1 MRRTR
6 ILITLAGLAA
16 ILVTSGAYL
25 RVPRARSHQRQ
36 PSGRPQTALADTT
49 ATLQETRVALAES
62 IRDRVAL
69 ADAAERLQQDKAGLQ
84 RDKSSLQADMNA
96 LTGYLNSELA
106 KNGALTDDLEAAGV
120 VHVQLRGEWVEAQSQ
135 ITTLTDEKVDVEW
148 RLDEM
153 TQRFEARDA
162 DYTALY
168 TQHQQLVQ
176 AVRAVEEL
184 TARATGLRTE
194 IATLEE
200 RRQPLLLAMQR
211 QRVEGFLCTGSM
223 EPKLT
228 CLDTATWM
236 PDFSPEEIVVGTVI
250 SFDNRACWSDAVG
263 GRSAHRVVAT
273 HIIDDVHYYWPK
285 GDAHAHADGCWVPHT
300 AVDGYLIELHR
311 NTVTANAELRDNVNA
326 ANAAY
331 SSAWE
336 AYLDAIQA
344 YCGHRNH
351 TAMQRLH
358 IQRTGTAGAS
368 SVAPSPGSLRPLHLL
383 VQQRGGVPV
392 SRPHPVHVLV
402 GQTGVGFPTRSS
414 LASRSTAAHPSRRPP
429 HRTCF
434 EDAVHSMRP
443 HIAKRLNAAE

>member
-1 MRRTR
+1 MLRTR

-16 ILVTSGAYL
+16 ILVTSGAVYVFMEL
-25 RVPRARSHQRQ
+25 DRTNASLQAAE
-36 PSGRPQTALADTT
+36 TALDDTT

-84 RDKSSLQADMNA
+84 RDKSSLQADRNA

-120 VHVQLRGEWVEAQSQ
+120 VHAQIRGEWVEAQSQ

-184 TARATGLRTE
+184 TARASGLRTE

-300 AVDGYLIELHR
+300 AVDGYIIELHR
-311 NTVTANAELRDNVNA
+311 NTVTANAELRDNVNT
-326 ANAAY
+326 ANTAY
-331 SSAWE
+331 ASAWE

-344 YCGHRNH
+344 YCGHRNP
-351 TAMQRLH
+351 QRCSVSTSNALGR
-358 IQRTGTAGAS
+358 QAQTLWGQVQEAS
-368 SVAPSPGSLRPLHLL
+368 ALY
-383 VQQRGGVPV
+383 
-392 SRPHPVHVLV
+392 
-402 GQTGVGFPTRSS
+402 
-414 LASRSTAAHPSRRPP
+414 
-429 HRTCF
+429 TCWYN
-434 EDAVHSMRP
+434 
-443 HIAKRLNAAE
+443 NAAASQYPGHIPYTC

>member
-1 MRRTR
+1 MSRTR

-16 ILVTSGAYL
+16 ILVTSGAIYVFL
-25 RVPRARSHQRQ
+25 ELDRTNVSLQAAEI
-36 PSGRPQTALADTT
+36 ALEDTT
-49 ATLQETRVALAES
+49 ATLRETRAALAES
-62 IRDRVAL
+62 NRDRVAL

-84 RDKSSLQADMNA
+84 RDKSSLQADMIA

-120 VHVQLRGEWVEAQSQ
+120 AHVQLRGEWVEAQSQ

-148 RLDEM
+148 RLGEM

-162 DYTALY
+162 DYTALHA
-168 TQHQQLVQ
+168 QHQRLVQ

-184 TARATGLRTE
+184 TARASGLRTE

-200 RRQPLLLAMQR
+200 RRRPLFLAMQR

-285 GDAHAHADGCWVPHT
+285 GDAHAHADGCWVHHT

-344 YCGHRNH
+344 YCGHRN
-351 TAMQRLH
+351 
-358 IQRTGTAGAS
+358 IQRCSVSLSNALGRQAQDLWLRAKEAS
-368 SVAPSPGSLRPLHLL
+368 DFYS
-383 VQQRGGVPV
+383 
-392 SRPHPVHVLV
+392 
-402 GQTGVGFPTRSS
+402 
-414 LASRSTAAHPSRRPP
+414 
-429 HRTCF
+429 CWYN
-434 EDAVHSMRP
+434 
-443 HIAKRLNAAE
+443 NAAASQYPGHIPYTC

>member
-1 MRRTR
+1 MRRAR
-6 ILITLAGLAA
+6 ILVALAGLAA
-16 ILVTSGAYL
+16 ILVTSGAVYMFQELDRTNASL
-25 RVPRARSHQRQ
+25 RGA
-36 PSGRPQTALADTT
+36 QTALADTT

-62 IRDRVAL
+62 TRDRVAL
-69 ADAAERLQQDKAGLQ
+69 ADAAERLQQDKAGLE
-84 RDKSSLQADMNA
+84 RDKSSLQADMIA

-120 VHVQLRGEWVEAQSQ
+120 VHAQIRGEWVELQSQ
-135 ITTLTDEKVDVEW
+135 ITTLSNEKADVEW
-148 RLDEM
+148 RLGEM

-176 AVRAVEEL
+176 AVRAAEEL

-194 IATLEE
+194 IAMLEE
-200 RRQPLLLAMQR
+200 RRRPLFLAMQR
-211 QRVEGFLCTGSM
+211 QRIEGFLCTGSM

-263 GRSAHRVVAT
+263 GRSAHLVVAT

-311 NTVTANAELRDNVNA
+311 NTVMANAELRDNVNA

-344 YCGHRNH
+344 YCGHRN
-351 TAMQRLH
+351 
-358 IQRTGTAGAS
+358 IQRC
-368 SVAPSPGSLRPLHLL
+368 SVSTSNALGRQAQTLWGH
-383 VQQRGGVPV
+383 VQET
-392 SRPHPVHVLV
+392 SALY
-402 GQTGVGFPTRSS
+402 S
-414 LASRSTAAHPSRRPP
+414 
-429 HRTCF
+429 CWYN
-434 EDAVHSMRP
+434 
-443 HIAKRLNAAE
+443 NAAASQYPGHIPYTC

>member
-1 MRRTR
+1 MLRTR
-6 ILITLAGLAA
+6 ILIILAGLAA
-16 ILVTSGAYL
+16 ILVTSGAVYVFMEL
-25 RVPRARSHQRQ
+25 DRTNASLQAAE
-36 PSGRPQTALADTT
+36 TTMEDTT
-49 ATLQETRVALAES
+49 ATLRETRSALAES
-62 IRDRVAL
+62 NRDRVAL
-69 ADAAERLQQDKAGLQ
+69 ADTAERLQQDKAGLQ
-84 RDKSSLQADMNA
+84 RDKSSLQADRNA

-120 VHVQLRGEWVEAQSQ
+120 VHAQIRGEWVELQSQ
-135 ITTLTDEKVDVEW
+135 ITTLSNEKADVEW
-148 RLDEM
+148 RLGEM

-162 DYTALY
+162 DYTALHA
-168 TQHQQLVQ
+168 QHQRLVQ

-184 TARATGLRTE
+184 TARASGLRTE

-200 RRQPLLLAMQR
+200 RRRPLFLAMQR

-300 AVDGYLIELHR
+300 AVDGYIIELHR

-326 ANAAY
+326 ANTAY
-331 SSAWE
+331 ASA
-336 AYLDAIQA
+336 
-344 YCGHRNH
+344 
-351 TAMQRLH
+351 
-358 IQRTGTAGAS
+358 
-368 SVAPSPGSLRPLHLL
+368 
-383 VQQRGGVPV
+383 
-392 SRPHPVHVLV
+392 
-402 GQTGVGFPTRSS
+402 
-414 LASRSTAAHPSRRPP
+414 
-429 HRTCF
+429 
-434 EDAVHSMRP
+434 
-443 HIAKRLNAAE
+443 